1 MPTSPRKIAAAL
13 AAPLL
18 LLGCDAVGGGDKA
31 APIDVQL
38 IHPGGVVLQ
47 VLSVRTG
54 GERTEVV
61 ARIVNG
67 RDREIDLNGGREQS
81 YLLTDAGEKLMLIP
95 SATNSRLSV
104 PAGQTIDATLVF
116 EGEPGGDEALLILNE
131 RSRSDNVHTNSPRF
145 EARLPFDGAGGGTIA
160 EQSALSGMRPNP
172 VSALRTRAARGGP
185 GLAETERSTSELR
198 AVEALKTELGAV
210 ETERGTMV
218 SLSGDVT
225 FDFDKAT
232 IRQEARAAL
241 DRLAELILASGDSTI
256 AIEGHTDSLGDDTY
270 NQRLSEQRAKAVA
283 AYLSTKGVPGT
294 RLQTHGFGESR
305 PVADNERADGSD
317 NEAGR
322 QRNRR
327 VEVILAGDAQNSA
340 DGEATSRL
348 ESVG

>member
-1 MPTSPRKIAAAL
+1 MPASSRNIAAVL

-18 LLGCDAVGGGDKA
+18 LLGCDVVSGDGEA
-31 APIDVQL
+31 TPLDIQL

-54 GERTEVV
+54 SERTEVV

-67 RDREIDLNGGREQS
+67 RDREIDLNGGREQT
-81 YLLTDAGEKLMLIP
+81 YLLTDAGEKLMLVP
-95 SATNSRLSV
+95 PPTNSRLSV

-116 EGEPGGDEALLILNE
+116 EGEPSGDEAVLILNE

-145 EARLPFDGAGGGTIA
+145 EAHLPLDSAGGGATA
-160 EQSALSGMRPNP
+160 EQSALSGMRPNAA
-172 VSALRTRAARGGP
+172 SALSPRTAGGS
-185 GLAETERSTSELR
+185 GLAGMEPSTSELR

-218 SLSGDVT
+218 SLAGDVT

-232 IRQEARAAL
+232 IREEARATL
-241 DRLAELILASGDSTI
+241 NRLAELILASGEGTI
-256 AIEGHTDSLGDDTY
+256 VIEGHTDSRGDDAY
-270 NQRLSEQRAKAVA
+270 NQRLSEQRAEAVA
-283 AYLSTKGVPGT
+283 AYLSTKGVSET
-294 RLQTHGFGESR
+294 RLQTRGFGENR
-305 PVADNERADGSD
+305 PVADNERPDGSD

-327 VEVILAGDAQNSA
+327 VEVILPGAAQESAG
-340 DGEATSRL
+340 GEATSRL
-348 ESVG
+348 EPAS

>member
-1 MPTSPRKIAAAL
+1 MPTSTRKITAAL
-13 AAPLL
+13 LAPLL
-18 LLGCDAVGGGDKA
+18 LLGCDVSGGGGEA
-31 APIDVQL
+31 APLDIQL

-61 ARIVNG
+61 ARVVNG

-81 YLLTDAGEKLMLIP
+81 YLLTDAGEKLMLVP
-95 SATNSRLSV
+95 PATNPRLSI
-104 PAGQTIDATLVF
+104 PAGQTINATLVF
-116 EGEPGGDEALLILNE
+116 EGEPGGDAALLILNE

-145 EARLPFDGAGGGTIA
+145 EVRLPLNGAGGSTLA

-172 VSALRTRAARGGP
+172 ASELNTRASEGS
-185 GLAETERSTSELR
+185 GLAGTERSTSELR
-198 AVEALKTELGAV
+198 VVEALKTELGAV

-232 IRQEARAAL
+232 IRREARAAL
-241 DRLAELILASGDSTI
+241 ERLAELILASGDSTVT
-256 AIEGHTDSLGDDTY
+256 IEGHTDSRGDDDY

-283 AYLSTKGVPGT
+283 AYLVTKGVPES
-294 RLQTHGFGESR
+294 RLQTHGLGESR
-305 PVADNERADGSD
+305 PVADNEQADGSD

-327 VEVILAGDAQNSA
+327 VEVILAGGAQNSA

-348 ESVG
+348 EPAG